1 MFGGSGKRKRKP
13 PLFRPAGSVPSRGCR
28 APGPL
33 PCSGKRKRKPPVFR
47 PADSAHCS
55 VPASFHTPYAGL
67 GALQFLLG
75 SCLGVA
81 GSANGNPPCSV
92 PRVLR
97 TVPSRPPPPGPY
109 LLARSANALFRP
121 AVCAHCSVPLVLRA
135 LFRPGFLL
143 YSLSWLRSSAVFAW
157 ILVLQFFHRSCQG
170 GATGPGLKSRS
181 CRTASGTGGLVS
193 RPLGSPEPLGTGSA
207 CFSRVSEP
215 SVART
220 VIES

>member
-1 MFGGSGKRKRKP
+1 MFGGLLPCSGKRKRKP
-13 PLFRPAGSVPSRGCR
+13 PLFRPAG
-28 APGPL
+28 
-33 PCSGKRKRKPPVFR
+33 
-47 PADSAHCS
+47 SAHCS

-75 SCLGVA
+75 SCLGGFYLVA
-81 GSANGNPPCSV
+81 RSTYGNPPCSV

-97 TVPSRPPPPGPY
+97 TVPSRGCRAPGP
-109 LLARSANALFRP
+109 LPCSGKRKRKPPLIRP
-121 AVCAHCSVPLVLRA
+121 ANSAHCSVPLLLRA

-181 CRTASGTGGLVS
+181 CRTASGMGGLVS

>member
-1 MFGGSGKRKRKP
+1 MFGGSS
-13 PLFRPAGSVPSRGCR
+13 AGSANGNPPCSVPRVLRTVPSRGCR

-97 TVPSRPPPPGPY
+97 TVPSRGCRAPGPY
-109 LLARSANALFRP
+109 LVAGSANGNP
-121 AVCAHCSVPLVLRA
+121 PCSVPR
-135 LFRPGFLL
+135 
-143 YSLSWLRSSAVFAW
+143 
-157 ILVLQFFHRSCQG
+157 IL
-170 GATGPGLKSRS
+170 
-181 CRTASGTGGLVS
+181 
-193 RPLGSPEPLGTGSA
+193 
-207 CFSRVSEP
+207 
-215 SVART
+215 RT
-220 VIES
+220 VPSRLPSILLMLA